1 MCCWNIEICNTCY
14 DHTTLNPSTIDV
26 MVDSPSKKQKP
37 ARYKLPSSGNLF
49 LVTVVIY
56 SRIER
61 I

>member
-1 MCCWNIEICNTCY
+1 MLVWVQGSPFRRPHNTKSL
-14 DHTTLNPSTIDV
+14 HHDV

-49 LVTVVIY
+49 LVSVVIY
-56 SRIER
+56 DKIER